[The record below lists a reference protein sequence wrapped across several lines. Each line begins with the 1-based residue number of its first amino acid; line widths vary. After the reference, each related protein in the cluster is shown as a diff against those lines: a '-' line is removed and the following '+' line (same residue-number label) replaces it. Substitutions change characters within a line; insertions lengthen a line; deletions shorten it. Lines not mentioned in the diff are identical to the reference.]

1 MKRIILLFTCALLLV
16 PVLNGQFT
24 KIGGGLTGSSGIA
37 WNDEMDVKSHRTSN
51 PAITFNGIYEI
62 SVPLH
67 IQPSFT
73 VFMPR
78 VTKED
83 FGSYMY
89 KNIVS
94 AMMLDVDGHYVFNSL
109 DKLELYGL
117 AGLNITVISM
127 KFVSDMD
134 GTTDKSKD
142 SDNAF
147 GLNVGAGTYYKLSE
161 QFDIHG
167 EIKYVFGKY
176 DQLMIHAGVLI
187 NLDWLIKHENTGL

>member
-1 MKRIILLFTCALLLV
+1 MKKIISLIALVVVLM
-16 PVLNGQFT
+16 PALNGQFT

-73 VFMPR
+73 IFMPR

-83 FGSYMY
+83 FGTYMY

-117 AGLNITVISM
+117 AGLNITLIGM
-127 KFVSDMD
+127 KWVTDMD
-134 GTTDKSKD
+134 GQVTKSKET
-142 SDNAF
+142 DNAF
-147 GLNVGAGTYYKLSE
+147 GLNIGAGTYYKLSE
-161 QFDIHG
+161 QFDLHG
-167 EIKYVFGKY
+167 EIKYVLGKY
-176 DQLMIHAGVLI
+176 DQLMIHAGILI